1 MSVEVRESGDGSR
14 WSRIKLVG
22 VIFAAL
28 LLAGI
33 VVSYLVRGT
42 EGIAIFVS
50 LVVLLG
56 ILFGWRTH

>member
-14 WSRIKLVG
+14 WTRAKLVA

-33 VVSYLVRGT
+33 VLSYLVRGT

-50 LVVLLG
+50 LAVLLG
-56 ILFGWRTH
+56 ILFSWRTH